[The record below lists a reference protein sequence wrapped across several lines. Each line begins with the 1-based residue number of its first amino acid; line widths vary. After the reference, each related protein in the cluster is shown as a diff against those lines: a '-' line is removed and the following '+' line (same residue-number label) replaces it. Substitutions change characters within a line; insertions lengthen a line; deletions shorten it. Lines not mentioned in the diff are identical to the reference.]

1 MRSLRVAK
9 KTSARQVLE
18 LALPALGA
26 LAADPLV
33 SLVDTMFVGRID
45 AASLGALGVCSAV
58 FGLAFFVFNF
68 LSTGVTP
75 LVANAVGKDDVESAG
90 RVVMQ
95 ALTLA
100 GVLGLCIAGLL
111 EAGAGPILELMGAE
125 GALVAPAEAYLR
137 VRALATPAVLV
148 VTVGHGA
155 FRGHQDTRTP
165 LWLTLGLNVVNLVL
179 DPVLIFGLG
188 WGVAGAAWA
197 TTIAQ
202 WVGAIGFLA
211 LIFSP
216 RGLGV
221 RFALP
226 RPAELLPLVQVGG
239 ALSLRTLALVGT
251 FTLATSV
258 ATRLGTLEVAAHQV
272 VAQIWLFLALVVD
285 SIAIA
290 GQALVGRLLGQGD
303 RAEARAVSDR
313 LLRWGLGLG
322 LALAGVFALLRPVL
336 PPWFTDDPEV
346 LARVDTV
353 YGFVIASQ
361 PIGALVFVWDG
372 LFMGAQDFRYLA
384 FQMLLSAAVGAG
396 VLLSVIPL
404 GLGLEGVWWG
414 MLALLT
420 ARMLT
425 LGWRYWLGGGPLA
438 RAS

>member
-1 MRSLRVAK
+1 MSSKSVSTKDILG
-9 KTSARQVLE
+9 

-45 AASLGALGVCSAV
+45 AAALGALGVCSAV

-75 LVANAVGKDDVESAG
+75 LVASAVGKGDHAGAG
-90 RVVMQ
+90 RTIMQ
-95 ALTLA
+95 ALTIA
-100 GVLGLCIAGLL
+100 SVLGVSIAALL
-111 EAGAGPILELMGAE
+111 EAGALPILELMGARGE
-125 GALVAPAEAYLR
+125 LLAPAESYLR
-137 VRALATPAVLV
+137 VRALATPAVLI

-155 FRGHQDTRTP
+155 FRGHQNTRTP
-165 LWLTLGLNVVNLVL
+165 LWLTLGLNAINLAL
-179 DPVLIFGLG
+179 DPLFIFGLD

-202 WVGAIGFLA
+202 WVGAAGFLVF
-211 LIFSP
+211 IFSR

-221 RFALP
+221 RFSPP
-226 RPAELLPLVQVGG
+226 RPAELLPLIQVGG

-251 FTLATSV
+251 LTLATSV

-272 VAQIWLFLALVVD
+272 VAQIWLFLALVID

-290 GQALVGRLLGQGD
+290 GQALVGRLLGEGD
-303 RAEARAVSDR
+303 RAEARAVADR

-322 LALAGVFALLRPVL
+322 FVLAAVFALLRSVL
-336 PPWFTDDPEV
+336 PPWFTEDAAV
-346 LARVDTV
+346 LARVDSV
-353 YGFVIASQ
+353 YIFVIASQ

-372 LFMGAQDFRYLA
+372 LFMGAQDFRFLA
-384 FQMLLSAAVGAG
+384 AQMLVSALLGAG

-414 MLALLT
+414 MIALLS

-425 LGWRYWLGGGPLA
+425 LGWRYWLGGGPL
-438 RAS
+438 RRPG